1 MNTKRN
7 SFGFTLIELIVV
19 ISIIVLMMAIA
30 LPTIVTLFTSGA
42 DSQARNIVGTTL
54 KAAQQIA
61 ITSRLD
67 TGVHF
72 QWDAT
77 NETVMIA
84 IVQKKYT
91 DTTVNPNVV
100 KYDKYDLAEG
110 CVPMRLPGGMAAGEV
125 SNAWGNNYG
134 TLTQANLPSFS
145 TFTVVFDRDGRLAD
159 RPAVVFNPAAEILDV
174 NNPSAK
180 AKDCWES
187 STELT
192 TGEPS
197 VRALC
202 IYNGK
207 VAGTLSN
214 ATLPGWMDT
223 NVQFLAVNPYTGGL
237 IRSPAE

>member
-30 LPTIVTLFTSGA
+30 LPSIVTLFTSGA

-72 QWDAT
+72 QWDAA

-84 IVQKKYT
+84 IVQKNYW
-91 DTTVNPNVV
+91 DAAAMPPQW
-100 KYDKYDLAEG
+100 KYDLAPG

-125 SNAWGNNYG
+125 SSRWGDNYG
-134 TLTQANLPSFS
+134 GLTQANIDDFS
-145 TFTVVFDRDGRLAD
+145 TLTVVFDRDGRLAD
-159 RPAVVFNPAAEILDV
+159 RKVIFNQAAEIIDG
-174 NNPSAK
+174 NSTAK
-180 AKDCWES
+180 QKDCWAPG
-187 STELT
+187 LLDFIN
-192 TGEPS
+192 GEQS

-207 VAGTLSN
+207 VAGSLSST
-214 ATLPGWMDT
+214 ALPGWMNT